1 MYIHIQ
7 YIFLKDFYLFLFCF
21 LFLNSLFVPKNRD
34 DNISDN
40 SEPEELEK
48 SSGFSLEDEF
58 EMLKSDDKFF
68 PDI

>member
-7 YIFLKDFYLFLFCF
+7 YIFLKDFYLFIFCF

-48 SSGFSLEDEF
+48 SPGFSLEDEF